1 VSNNDDKSV
10 SGLSRKFAMLKALK
24 EHHERI
30 LKVINTDM
38 MAVGKELYE
47 SFADEEVTQLRV
59 PGKFFTDQQERIVKP
74 DLKFKGTIVKEHQT
88 EFFTYLRTQNFG
100 ALIKETIHH
109 KTLETWIAKRK
120 KANAPLPS
128 EDLLKI
134 FTIETANVKRA
145 PKRAENGEEP
155 TEIVGEEEPAE
166 DEEEGEES
174 NE

>member
-1 VSNNDDKSV
+1 MSEQKDDKSV

-47 SFADEEVTQLRV
+47 SFADEEVSQLRV
-59 PGKFFTDQQERIVKP
+59 PGKFFTDQQERIVTP
-74 DLKFKGTIVKEHQT
+74 DLKFKGTIVKAKQT
-88 EFFTYLRTQNFG
+88 DFFAYLRANAFG
-100 ALIKETIHH
+100 ALIKESVHH

-120 KANAPLPS
+120 KDNAPLPS

-145 PKRAENGEEP
+145 PKR
-155 TEIVGEEEPAE
+155 TEKGEEEPVE
-166 DEEEGEES
+166 ILGEEPDESEGEE
-174 NE
+174 NDE